1 MSAIIARRHPRTR
14 LYLPARCTALLA
26 RDRAFTLEG
35 KTDTVGRGGLR
46 LLLPTLLTPPTPI
59 TVSLAG
65 EGPLRGRVVWAG
77 PTRRTDLGIVVPH
90 GLRFVEEI
98 TEFTFSDL
106 LAALREKAQ
115 VQRSPRLPVRLE
127 IKVMVGEDFQPA
139 TTLNLSVAGAF
150 ITTPRPA
157 PVGEEVLLHLT
168 LPGSR
173 HPLYLSGQVVW
184 QNGVRSVNGFQ
195 PGMGIAFRGL
205 GTAETAS
212 LQQLLRHPPIR

>member
-1 MSAIIARRHPRTR
+1 MSPIVARRHPRTR

-26 RDRAFTLEG
+26 RERAITLEG

-46 LLLPTLLTPPTPI
+46 LLLPTLLKPPTPI

-98 TEFTFSDL
+98 SEFAFGDL

-115 VQRSPRLPVRLE
+115 VQRAPRLHVRLE
-127 IKVMVGEDFQPA
+127 LQVMLGDDFQPA
-139 TTLNLSVAGAF
+139 RTMNLSVAGAF
-150 ITTPRPA
+150 VTTPTPA
-157 PVGEEVLLHLT
+157 AVGEEVLLHLT

-173 HPLYLSGQVVW
+173 RPLYLSGQVVW
-184 QNGVRSVNGFQ
+184 QNSIRSGNGFQ

-205 GTAETAS
+205 GTTETAA
-212 LQQLLRHPPIR
+212 LQQFLRHSPIR